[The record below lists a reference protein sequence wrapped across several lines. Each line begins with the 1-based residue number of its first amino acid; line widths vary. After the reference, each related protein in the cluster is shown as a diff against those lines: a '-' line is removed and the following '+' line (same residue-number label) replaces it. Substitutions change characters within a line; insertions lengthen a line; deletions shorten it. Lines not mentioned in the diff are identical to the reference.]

1 MMEIADM
8 LDLAQPYMAYLKAI
22 LILIV
27 AIIVIGFIRRFIRG
41 YLSTTILPSDTQN
54 LLRRTIV
61 YILWFIAIMSIMA
74 ELNLEKILMP
84 IIGASV
90 FIGAAVA
97 LAVKNILA
105 DALAGVFLLLDKN
118 FNIGD
123 QIETMKYK
131 GEIIDVTLR
140 KTRVK
145 IDDGTI
151 VILPNGKIDSSGWML
166 HERMTETEGN

>member
-1 MMEIADM
+1 MEIADM
-8 LDLAQPYMAYLKAI
+8 IDLAQPYMAYLKAI
-22 LILIV
+22 LILVV
-27 AIIVIGFIRRFIRG
+27 AVIVIGFIRRFIRR
-41 YLSTTILPSDTQN
+41 YLSTTILPLDMQN
-54 LLRRTIV
+54 LLRRTVV

-105 DALAGVFLLLDKN
+105 DALAGIFLLLDRH

-151 VILPNGKIDSSGWML
+151 VVLPNGKIDSSGWIL
-166 HERMTETEGN
+166 HKKTTETEGN

>member
-1 MMEIADM
+1 MEIADM

-27 AIIVIGFIRRFIRG
+27 AFIVIGFIRRFIRR
-41 YLSTTILPSDTQN
+41 YLSNTILPLDTQN
-54 LLRRTIV
+54 LLRRTVV

-105 DALAGVFLLLDKN
+105 DALAGIFLLLDRH

-151 VILPNGKIDSSGWML
+151 VVLPNGKIDSSGWML
-166 HERMTETEGN
+166 HKKMTETEGN

>member
-1 MMEIADM
+1 MEIADM

-22 LILIV
+22 LILVV
-27 AIIVIGFIRRFIRG
+27 AVIVIGFIRRFIRR
-41 YLSTTILPSDTQN
+41 YLSTTILPLDMQN
-54 LLRRTIV
+54 LLRRTVV

-105 DALAGVFLLLDKN
+105 DALAGIFLLLDRH

-166 HERMTETEGN
+166 YTKTTETEGN

>member
-1 MMEIADM
+1 MEIADI
-8 LDLAQPYMAYLKAI
+8 LYFAQPYFVYFKAA

-27 AIIVIGFIRRFIRG
+27 AFIVIDLIRRYIKRF
-41 YLSTTILPSDTQN
+41 LSTTILPANTQN
-54 LLRRTIV
+54 ILRRTIV

-84 IIGASV
+84 IMGASV
-90 FIGAAVA
+90 LVGAAVA
-97 LAVKNILA
+97 LAIKDILA
-105 DALAGVFLLLDKN
+105 DALAGVFLLSDRH

-123 QIETMKYK
+123 QIETMNYN

-145 IDDGTI
+145 IDERTI
-151 VILPNGKIDSSGWML
+151 VVLPNGKIDSSGWKL
-166 HERMTETEGN
+166 YKK

>member
-1 MMEIADM
+1 M
-8 LDLAQPYMAYLKAI
+8 LDLAQPYMAYITAI
-22 LILIV
+22 LILVV
-27 AIIVIGFIRRFIRG
+27 AFIVIGFISRSIRRS
-41 YLSTTILPSDTQN
+41 LSTTILPSDTQN
-54 LLRRTIV
+54 LLRRTVV

-84 IIGASV
+84 IMGISV
-90 FIGAAVA
+90 LAGAAVA

-105 DALAGVFLLLDKN
+105 DALAGVFLLLDRH

-140 KTRVK
+140 KTRVR

-151 VILPNGKIDSSGWML
+151 VVLPNGKIDSSGWML
-166 HERMTETEGN
+166 HKKMTETEGN

>member
-1 MMEIADM
+1 MEIAGM
-8 LDLAQPYMAYLKAI
+8 LSLAQPYMAYLKAI
-22 LILIV
+22 LILVV
-27 AIIVIGFIRRFIRG
+27 AFIVIGFIRRVIRRF
-41 YLSTTILPSDTQN
+41 LSTTILPPDTQN
-54 LLRRTIV
+54 LLRRTVV

-84 IIGASV
+84 IMGISV
-90 FIGAAVA
+90 LAGAAVA

-105 DALAGVFLLLDKN
+105 DALAGVFLLLDRH

-123 QIETMKYK
+123 QIETMKHK

-151 VILPNGKIDSSGWML
+151 VVLPNGKIDSSGWTL
-166 HERMTETEGN
+166 YEKTTETEGN

>member
-1 MMEIADM
+1 MEIADM

-22 LILIV
+22 LILVV
-27 AIIVIGFIRRFIRG
+27 AIIVIGFISRFIGR

-54 LLRRTIV
+54 LLRRTVV

-74 ELNLEKILMP
+74 ELNLENILMP

-97 LAVKNILA
+97 L
-105 DALAGVFLLLDKN
+105 
-118 FNIGD
+118 
-123 QIETMKYK
+123 
-131 GEIIDVTLR
+131 DVTLR

-166 HERMTETEGN
+166 YTKTTETKGN

>member
-1 MMEIADM
+1 MEIADII
-8 LDLAQPYMAYLKAI
+8 DLAQPYMAYLKAI
-22 LILIV
+22 LILVV
-27 AIIVIGFIRRFIRG
+27 AIIVIGFIRRFIRR
-41 YLSTTILPSDTQN
+41 YLSTTILPSDMQN
-54 LLRRTIV
+54 LLRRTVV

-105 DALAGVFLLLDKN
+105 DALAGVFLLLDRH

-151 VILPNGKIDSSGWML
+151 VVLPNGKIDSSGWIL
-166 HERMTETEGN
+166 HKKMTETEGN

>member
-1 MMEIADM
+1 
-8 LDLAQPYMAYLKAI
+8 MAYLRAI

-27 AIIVIGFIRRFIRG
+27 AFIVIGFIGRVIRRF
-41 YLSTTILPSDTQN
+41 LSTTILPPDTQN
-54 LLRRTIV
+54 LLRRTLT

-84 IIGASV
+84 IMGISV
-90 FIGAAVA
+90 LAGAAVA
-97 LAVKNILA
+97 LAVKDILA
-105 DALAGVFLLLDKN
+105 DALAGIYLLLDRH

-123 QIETMKYK
+123 QIETMKYT

-145 IDDGTI
+145 IEDGTI
-151 VILPNGKIDSSGWML
+151 VVLPNGKIDSSGWVL
-166 HERMTETEGN
+166 Y

>member
-1 MMEIADM
+1 MEIADM

-22 LILIV
+22 LILVV
-27 AIIVIGFIRRFIRG
+27 AVIVIGFISRFIER

-54 LLRRTIV
+54 LLRRTVV

-105 DALAGVFLLLDKN
+105 DALAGIFLLLDRH

-151 VILPNGKIDSSGWML
+151 VVLPNGKIDSSGWML
-166 HERMTETEGN
+166 HKKITETKGN

>member
-1 MMEIADM
+1 MEIADV
-8 LDLAQPYMAYLKAI
+8 LDLAQPYMAYIKAI

-27 AIIVIGFIRRFIRG
+27 AFIVIGFISRSIRRS
-41 YLSTTILPSDTQN
+41 LSTTILPSDTQN
-54 LLRRTIV
+54 LLRRTVV

-84 IIGASV
+84 IMGISV
-90 FIGAAVA
+90 LAGAAVA

-105 DALAGVFLLLDKN
+105 DALAGVFLLLDGH

-140 KTRVK
+140 KTRVR

-151 VILPNGKIDSSGWML
+151 VVLPNGKIDSSGWML
-166 HERMTETEGN
+166 HKKMTETEGN

>member
-1 MMEIADM
+1 MEIADV
-8 LDLAQPYMAYLKAI
+8 LDLAQPYMAYIKAI

-27 AIIVIGFIRRFIRG
+27 AFIVIGFISRSIRRS
-41 YLSTTILPSDTQN
+41 LSTTILPSDTQN
-54 LLRRTIV
+54 LLRRTVV

-84 IIGASV
+84 IMGISV
-90 FIGAAVA
+90 LAGAAVV

-105 DALAGVFLLLDKN
+105 DALAGVFLLLDGH

-140 KTRVK
+140 KTRVR

-151 VILPNGKIDSSGWML
+151 VVLPNGKIDSSGWML
-166 HERMTETEGN
+166 HKKMTETEGN

>member
-1 MMEIADM
+1 
-8 LDLAQPYMAYLKAI
+8 
-22 LILIV
+22 
-27 AIIVIGFIRRFIRG
+27 
-41 YLSTTILPSDTQN
+41 
-54 LLRRTIV
+54 
-61 YILWFIAIMSIMA
+61 MA

-84 IIGASV
+84 IMGISV
-90 FIGAAVA
+90 LAGAAVA

-105 DALAGVFLLLDKN
+105 DALAGVFLLLDGH

-140 KTRVK
+140 KTRVR

-151 VILPNGKIDSSGWML
+151 VVLPNGKIDSSGWML
-166 HERMTETEGN
+166 HKKMTETEGN

>member
-1 MMEIADM
+1 MEIADM

-22 LILIV
+22 LILVV
-27 AIIVIGFIRRFIRG
+27 AVIVIGFISRFIER

-54 LLRRTIV
+54 LLRRTVV

-74 ELNLEKILMP
+74 ELNLENILMP

-105 DALAGVFLLLDKN
+105 DALAGIFLLLDRH

-166 HERMTETEGN
+166 YTKTTETEGN

>member
-1 MMEIADM
+1 MVEIVDM
-8 LDLAQPYMAYLKAI
+8 LNLAQPYMAYIKAI
-22 LILIV
+22 LILVV
-27 AIIVIGFIRRFIRG
+27 AFIVIGFISRSIRR
-41 YLSTTILPSDTQN
+41 YLSTTILPPDTQN
-54 LLRRTIV
+54 ILRRTGV
-61 YILWFIAIMSIMA
+61 YILWFIAIMSIMV

-84 IIGASV
+84 IMGLSILA
-90 FIGAAVA
+90 GAAVA

-105 DALAGVFLLLDKN
+105 DALAGVFLLLDGH

-140 KTRVK
+140 KTRVR

-151 VILPNGKIDSSGWML
+151 VVLPNGKIDSSGWVL
-166 HERMTETEGN
+166 HKKMTETE

>member
-1 MMEIADM
+1 MEITDI
-8 LDLAQPYMAYLKAI
+8 LDLVQPYMAYLRAI

-27 AIIVIGFIRRFIRG
+27 AFIVIGFIRRVIRRF
-41 YLSTTILPSDTQN
+41 LSTTILPPDTQN
-54 LLRRTIV
+54 LLRRTLT

-74 ELNLEKILMP
+74 ELNLENILMP
-84 IIGASV
+84 IMGMSV
-90 FIGAAVA
+90 LAGAAVA

-105 DALAGVFLLLDKN
+105 DALAGIFLLLDRH

-123 QIETMKYK
+123 HIETMKYK

-151 VILPNGKIDSSGWML
+151 VVLPNGKIDSSGWIL
-166 HERMTETEGN
+166 HTKMTETEGN

>member
-1 MMEIADM
+1 MEI
-8 LDLAQPYMAYLKAI
+8 LYLLNLPQPYMAYLKAI

-27 AIIVIGFIRRFIRG
+27 AFIIISFISRFIRRF
-41 YLSTTILPSDTQN
+41 LSTTILPPDTQN
-54 LLRRTIV
+54 ILRRTLT
-61 YILWFIAIMSIMA
+61 YILWFIAIMSIIA
-74 ELNLEKILMP
+74 ELNLENIFMP
-84 IIGASV
+84 IMGMSV
-90 FIGAAVA
+90 LAGAAVA
-97 LAVKNILA
+97 LAVKDILA
-105 DALAGVFLLLDKN
+105 DALAGIYLLLDRH

-151 VILPNGKIDSSGWML
+151 VVLPNGKIDSSGWVL
-166 HERMTETEGN
+166 YEKMTETEGN

>member
-1 MMEIADM
+1 MEIADM

-27 AIIVIGFIRRFIRG
+27 AFIVIGFIRRFIRR
-41 YLSTTILPSDTQN
+41 YLSTTILPLDTQN
-54 LLRRTIV
+54 LLRRTAV

-105 DALAGVFLLLDKN
+105 DALAGIFLLLDRH

-151 VILPNGKIDSSGWML
+151 VVLPNGKIDSSGWML
-166 HERMTETEGN
+166 HKKMTETEGN

>member
-1 MMEIADM
+1 VVEIVDM
-8 LDLAQPYMAYLKAI
+8 LNLAQPYMAYIKAI
-22 LILIV
+22 LILVV
-27 AIIVIGFIRRFIRG
+27 AFIVIGFISRSIRR
-41 YLSTTILPSDTQN
+41 YLSTTILPPDTQN
-54 LLRRTIV
+54 LLRRTGV
-61 YILWFIAIMSIMA
+61 YILWFIAIMSIMV
-74 ELNLEKILMP
+74 ELNLEKILIP
-84 IIGASV
+84 IMGLSV
-90 FIGAAVA
+90 LAGAAVA

-105 DALAGVFLLLDKN
+105 DALAGIFLLLDGH

-151 VILPNGKIDSSGWML
+151 VVLPNGKIDSSGWVL
-166 HERMTETEGN
+166 HKKMTETE

>member
-1 MMEIADM
+1 MEIADII
-8 LDLAQPYMAYLKAI
+8 DLAQPYMAYLKAI
-22 LILIV
+22 LILVV
-27 AIIVIGFIRRFIRG
+27 AIIVIGFIRRFIRR
-41 YLSTTILPSDTQN
+41 YLSTTILPSDMQN
-54 LLRRTIV
+54 LLRRTVV

-105 DALAGVFLLLDKN
+105 DALAGIFLLLDRH

-151 VILPNGKIDSSGWML
+151 VVLPNGKIDSSGWIL
-166 HERMTETEGN
+166 HKKMTETEGN

>member
-1 MMEIADM
+1 
-8 LDLAQPYMAYLKAI
+8 MAYLRAI

-27 AIIVIGFIRRFIRG
+27 AFIVIGFIGRVIRRF
-41 YLSTTILPSDTQN
+41 LSTTILPPDTQN
-54 LLRRTIV
+54 LLRRTLT

-84 IIGASV
+84 IMGISV
-90 FIGAAVA
+90 LAGAAVA
-97 LAVKNILA
+97 LAVKDILA
-105 DALAGVFLLLDKN
+105 DALAGIYLLLDRH

-145 IDDGTI
+145 IEDGTI
-151 VILPNGKIDSSGWML
+151 VVLPNGKIDSSGWVL
-166 HERMTETEGN
+166 Y

>member
-1 MMEIADM
+1 M
-8 LDLAQPYMAYLKAI
+8 LDLAQPYMAYITAI
-22 LILIV
+22 LILIF
-27 AIIVIGFIRRFIRG
+27 AFIVIGFISRSIRRS
-41 YLSTTILPSDTQN
+41 LSTTILPSDTQN
-54 LLRRTIV
+54 LLRRTVV

-84 IIGASV
+84 IMGISILA
-90 FIGAAVA
+90 GAAVA

-105 DALAGVFLLLDKN
+105 DALAGVFLLLDGH

-140 KTRVK
+140 KTRVR

-151 VILPNGKIDSSGWML
+151 VVLPNGKIDSSGWML
-166 HERMTETEGN
+166 HKKMTETEGN

>member
-1 MMEIADM
+1 MEITDI
-8 LDLAQPYMAYLKAI
+8 LDLVQPYMAYLRAI
-22 LILIV
+22 LILI
-27 AIIVIGFIRRFIRG
+27 AAFIIIGFISRFIRRF
-41 YLSTTILPSDTQN
+41 LSTTILPLDTQN
-54 LLRRTIV
+54 LLRRTLT

-74 ELNLEKILMP
+74 ELNLENILMP
-84 IIGASV
+84 IMGMSV
-90 FIGAAVA
+90 LAGAAVA

-105 DALAGVFLLLDKN
+105 DALAGIFLLLDRH

-151 VILPNGKIDSSGWML
+151 VVLPNGKIDSSGWIL
-166 HERMTETEGN
+166 HTKMTETEGN

>member
-1 MMEIADM
+1 MG
-8 LDLAQPYMAYLKAI
+8 YLRAM

-27 AIIVIGFIRRFIRG
+27 AFIVIGFISRFIRRF
-41 YLSTTILPSDTQN
+41 LSTTILPPDTQN
-54 LLRRTIV
+54 ILRRTV
-61 YILWFIAIMSIMA
+61 TYILWFIAIMSIMA
-74 ELNLEKILMP
+74 ELDLGNILMP
-84 IIGASV
+84 IMGMSV
-90 FIGAAVA
+90 LAGAAVA

-105 DALAGVFLLLDKN
+105 DALAGIFLLLDKH

-145 IDDGTI
+145 IDDETI
-151 VILPNGKIDSSGWML
+151 VVLPNGKIDSSGWIL
-166 HERMTETEGN
+166 HTEMTETEGN

>member
-1 MMEIADM
+1 MEIADM

-22 LILIV
+22 LILVV
-27 AIIVIGFIRRFIRG
+27 AFIVIGFIRRFIRR

-54 LLRRTIV
+54 LLRRTVV

-105 DALAGVFLLLDKN
+105 DALAGIFLLLDRH

-151 VILPNGKIDSSGWML
+151 VVLPNGKIDSSGWML
-166 HERMTETEGN
+166 HKKMTETEGN

>member
-1 MMEIADM
+1 
-8 LDLAQPYMAYLKAI
+8 MAYLRAI

-27 AIIVIGFIRRFIRG
+27 AFIVIGFIGRVIRRF
-41 YLSTTILPSDTQN
+41 LSTTILPPDTQN
-54 LLRRTIV
+54 LLRRTLT

-84 IIGASV
+84 IMGISILA
-90 FIGAAVA
+90 GAAVA
-97 LAVKNILA
+97 LAVKDILA
-105 DALAGVFLLLDKN
+105 DALAGIYLLLDRH

-145 IDDGTI
+145 IEDGTI
-151 VILPNGKIDSSGWML
+151 VVLPNGKIDSSGWVL
-166 HERMTETEGN
+166 Y

>member
-1 MMEIADM
+1 MEIVDM
-8 LDLAQPYMAYLKAI
+8 IDLAQPYMAYLKAI

-27 AIIVIGFIRRFIRG
+27 AIIVIGFIRRFIRR
-41 YLSTTILPSDTQN
+41 YLSTTILPSDMQN
-54 LLRRTIV
+54 LLRRTVV

-105 DALAGVFLLLDKN
+105 DALAGVFLLLDRH

-151 VILPNGKIDSSGWML
+151 VVLPNGKIDSSGWIL
-166 HERMTETEGN
+166 HKKMTETEGN

>member
-1 MMEIADM
+1 MVEIADM
-8 LDLAQPYMAYLKAI
+8 LDLAQPYMAYIKAI
-22 LILIV
+22 LILVV
-27 AIIVIGFIRRFIRG
+27 AFIVIGFISRSIRR
-41 YLSTTILPSDTQN
+41 YLSTTILPPDTQN
-54 LLRRTIV
+54 ILRRTGV
-61 YILWFIAIMSIMA
+61 YILWFIAIMSIMV

-84 IIGASV
+84 IMGLSV
-90 FIGAAVA
+90 LAGAAVA

-105 DALAGVFLLLDKN
+105 DALAGVFLLLDGH

-140 KTRVK
+140 KTRVR

-151 VILPNGKIDSSGWML
+151 VVLPNGKIDSSGWVL
-166 HERMTETEGN
+166 HKKMTETE

>member
-1 MMEIADM
+1 M
-8 LDLAQPYMAYLKAI
+8 LDLAQPYMAYIKAI
-22 LILIV
+22 LILVV
-27 AIIVIGFIRRFIRG
+27 AFIVIGFISRSIRRS
-41 YLSTTILPSDTQN
+41 LSTTILPSDTQN
-54 LLRRTIV
+54 LLRRTVV

-84 IIGASV
+84 IMGISV
-90 FIGAAVA
+90 LAGAAVA

-105 DALAGVFLLLDKN
+105 DALAGVFLLLDGH

-140 KTRVK
+140 KTRVR

-151 VILPNGKIDSSGWML
+151 VVLPNGKIDSSGWML
-166 HERMTETEGN
+166 HKKMTETEGN